1 MYRRRSQCC
10 PGYYESGDF
19 CIRTYII
26 FPFVGRGMM
35 ELTIRIACKEEWTNQ
50 GVFLLER
57 GDGHDD
63 DLLESERCFQIL
75 NALQVEEL
83 DLLSVD

>member
-1 MYRRRSQCC
+1 
-10 PGYYESGDF
+10 
-19 CIRTYII
+19 
-26 FPFVGRGMM
+26 M